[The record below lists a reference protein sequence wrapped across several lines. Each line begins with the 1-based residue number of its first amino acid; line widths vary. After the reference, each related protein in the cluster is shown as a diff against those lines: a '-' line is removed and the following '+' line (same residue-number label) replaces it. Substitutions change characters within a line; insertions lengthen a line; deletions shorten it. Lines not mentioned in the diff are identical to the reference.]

1 MRFLVNGSL
10 FDVRFEKQ
18 YRKDHFDRALFPLED
33 TRCTISTVDEGIKG
47 PEKYECVGEGMAYL
61 SHNDEQDFDKWVG
74 RKLALGRALRPFN
87 KKDRAEFWRIY
98 KDRFPGRKFEAKV
111 SMDGCK
117 RINSIAYCVRK
128 IKDLPKSEE
137 TRGSATM
144 AEIRKSRL

>member
-1 MRFLVNGSL
+1 MRFLVNGNL
-10 FDVRFEKQ
+10 YDVMFEKQ
-18 YRKDHFDRALFPLED
+18 YRLDHFDRVSSPLED
-33 TRCTISTVDEGIKG
+33 TRCTISTVDESIKG

-117 RINSIAYCVRK
+117 KINSIAYLVRK
-128 IKDLPKSEE
+128 IEDLPQLEKTKGVMSMSEK
-137 TRGSATM
+137 RNFD
-144 AEIRKSRL
+144 L